1 MNKILSVVLLCV
13 GFVFADNF
21 ETSQKKSETI
31 KMQTTVGEA
40 AVNNILKAYFGGTH
54 EIPVNGMGNITL
66 TIKDMGIDI
75 QNNNDIVFG
84 YDMTITS
91 DFQSTLSQL
100 SGGHI
105 KDNLNINGAISTKTV
120 KRTVDNAVEKTKNAI
135 VVLLDLNSAIEKM
148 LNKHGIKE
156 VPVMSA
162 IKDFF
167 VKKEAQVEGKLE
179 LWRQEYSTLLNAY
192 VNKLETPLDINI
204 TSMKIDLAL
213 KNDCIVIGLEAKV
226 QSEMQYFS
234 FLGWKENPE
243 IFHIISNKEFK
254 LLKVEFWTMIR
265 HDQPS
270 LMYVCRTSNFGKDD
284 EYREDYDIYQ
294 YCTDYNSATAV
305 GHMKDFITYNNI
317 KMNFTVLTKHGG
329 IVTIGKELNKW

>member
-1 MNKILSVVLLCV
+1 
-13 GFVFADNF
+13 
-21 ETSQKKSETI
+21 
-31 KMQTTVGEA
+31 
-40 AVNNILKAYFGGTH
+40 
-54 EIPVNGMGNITL
+54 
-66 TIKDMGIDI
+66 
-75 QNNNDIVFG
+75 
-84 YDMTITS
+84 MTITS

-213 KNDCIVIGLEAKV
+213 KNDCIIIGLEAKV
-226 QSEMQYFS
+226 QSEKQYFTIE
-234 FLGWKENPE
+234 GWPNDAYNM
-243 IFHIISNKEFK
+243 HIVSNKEFK
-254 LLKVEFWTMIR
+254 ILNMSYHVLAYHSMVNPEIR
-265 HDQPS
+265 CQDLPS
-270 LMYVCRTSNFGKDD
+270 ESNTDFNITNICDWNSKWVQSSLTGKDCIL
-284 EYREDYDIYQ
+284 R
-294 YCTDYNSATAV
+294 
-305 GHMKDFITYNNI
+305 IT
-317 KMNFTVLTKHGG
+317 VQTKHGG
-329 IVTIGKELNKW
+329 VITIEKDRWKE